1 MSQVP
6 KEDHHQTLE
15 ALRRRAEQEK
25 LEEQELR
32 EAEMAS
38 WEEAEVRQ
46 AQEIIIIIII
56 RLGRRRRSAWR
67 RRRGGWT
74 RRSLS
79 GSGRRRS
86 CKRPCRRARGRELG
100 KFKSR

>member
-15 ALRRRAEQEK
+15 AVRRRVEQEK
-25 LEEQELR
+25 LEEQQLR

-38 WEEAEVRQ
+38 WEEEEVRQ

-56 RLGRRRRSAWR
+56 IITRPKPPFGRQGLAGSWGKDKVRRVNFGVFSTSHFAHSA
-67 RRRGGWT
+67 
-74 RRSLS
+74 LS
-79 GSGRRRS
+79 SD
-86 CKRPCRRARGRELG
+86 
-100 KFKSR
+100 

>member
-15 ALRRRAEQEK
+15 AVRRRVEQEK

-46 AQEIIIIIII
+46 AQEMALAQIPISTFSHI
-56 RLGRRRRSAWR
+56 WVFV
-67 RRRGGWT
+67 
-74 RRSLS
+74 
-79 GSGRRRS
+79 
-86 CKRPCRRARGRELG
+86 CQC
-100 KFKSR
+100 

>member
-6 KEDHHQTLE
+6 KEDHYQTLE
-15 ALRRRAEQEK
+15 AVRRRVEQEK

-46 AQEIIIIIII
+46 TQEIIIIIITGPKPAY
-56 RLGRRRRSAWR
+56 GRQGLDWIA
-67 RRRGGWT
+67 
-74 RRSLS
+74 
-79 GSGRRRS
+79 
-86 CKRPCRRARGRELG
+86 RPEYSFRVFLV
-100 KFKSR
+100 

>member
-15 ALRRRAEQEK
+15 AVRRRVEQEK

-38 WEEAEVRQ
+38 WEEEEVRQ

-56 RLGRRRRSAWR
+56 R
-67 RRRGGWT
+67 
-74 RRSLS
+74 
-79 GSGRRRS
+79 
-86 CKRPCRRARGRELG
+86 
-100 KFKSR
+100 

>member
-6 KEDHHQTLE
+6 KEDHHQTSE
-15 ALRRRAEQEK
+15 AVRRRVEQEM

-56 RLGRRRRSAWR
+56 IR
-67 RRRGGWT
+67 
-74 RRSLS
+74 
-79 GSGRRRS
+79 
-86 CKRPCRRARGRELG
+86 
-100 KFKSR
+100 

>member
-15 ALRRRAEQEK
+15 AVRRRVEQEK

-46 AQEIIIIIII
+46 TQEIIMAYTQNTYGTNTY
-56 RLGRRRRSAWR
+56 RYSFGR
-67 RRRGGWT
+67 
-74 RRSLS
+74 
-79 GSGRRRS
+79 
-86 CKRPCRRARGRELG
+86 
-100 KFKSR
+100 

>member
-6 KEDHHQTLE
+6 KEDHPQASE
-15 ALRRRAEQEK
+15 AVRRRVEQEM

-56 RLGRRRRSAWR
+56 IR
-67 RRRGGWT
+67 
-74 RRSLS
+74 
-79 GSGRRRS
+79 
-86 CKRPCRRARGRELG
+86 
-100 KFKSR
+100 